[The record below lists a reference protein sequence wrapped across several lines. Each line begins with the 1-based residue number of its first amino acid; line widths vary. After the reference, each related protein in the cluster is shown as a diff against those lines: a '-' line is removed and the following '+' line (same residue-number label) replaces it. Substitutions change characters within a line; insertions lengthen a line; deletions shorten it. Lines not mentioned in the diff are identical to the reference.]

1 MVDGHLQKSELTEE
15 FHSRLSTQALCP
27 HVGHLLIGIC
37 SPVCLGHLSKA
48 RKWKSPMH
56 PFHPQQ
62 AEPGLCS
69 HMVLII
75 PREHQKQL
83 FSPKESFWGNCW
95 TGGVRQGLYGK
106 AEERPLPP
114 RMAHAAVGPAEVTQA
129 AVPAP
134 GEQCRAAAAGRATL
148 PARGWEQSSPAATA
162 LQRGP
167 GRALPAGGRCSSRTG
182 APRAAPHAEPGQRL
196 PRLHIL
202 R

>member
-27 HVGHLLIGIC
+27 HVGHLLIGVC

-69 HMVLII
+69 HMVLIT

-83 FSPKESFWGNCW
+83 FSPKKTFWGNCW
-95 TGGVRQGLYGK
+95 TGGGETRAVRQGRG
-106 AEERPLPP
+106 E
-114 RMAHAAVGPAEVTQA
+114 AAASPHGACCCRTSRSDPGGCARTGG
-129 AVPAP
+129 AVPRWGCGQSNAP
-134 GEQCRAAAAGRATL
+134 GTGLGAEQPRSNSAAAWPG
-148 PARGWEQSSPAATA
+148 PSPACGGTLQQPHRRPQGCAT
-162 LQRGP
+162 R
-167 GRALPAGGRCSSRTG
+167 
-182 APRAAPHAEPGQRL
+182 
-196 PRLHIL
+196 
-202 R
+202 